1 MGTVLKKITVS
12 DYRCFAGSQTARL
25 APITLLVGENST
37 GKTSMMAMVRA
48 MWDITFGDRAPDF
61 KEDPY
66 DLGSFD
72 EIAHDQGA
80 GATPIET
87 FGASL
92 EFESTDRPHEI
103 SGICIG
109 EATFESR
116 WGAASLVRRRVSH
129 NAYWMEQYIDD
140 TGHQTALINTPDRKS
155 PYRMSYP
162 NRMSYPIRPSSN
174 REMEQLPPLEFI
186 LRTIDHEFNESQSGK
201 DEHGSSVRVSG
212 VGPLNL
218 ERIYEQLYPFFQ
230 HGHTHTRRPFAS
242 APVRSQPKRTYDPV
256 RTIQD
261 TEGNYIPSHLAQL
274 SLRRSEAWSGLKK
287 RLEEFGREAGL
298 FDVIDILRH
307 GDTDSAPFQIQV
319 SRSDGRRG
327 HSRRNLIDVGY
338 GVSQV
343 LSIITEL
350 LREDGPSLMLLQQP
364 EVHLHPSAQASL
376 GNLLCQLVADKA
388 HGRQLVVETHSD
400 FIIDR
405 VRMAARDGIGG
416 LEPDDISIVYFER
429 ADHAVRVHSIGVD
442 SDGNLLGVPSGYRS
456 FFMDES
462 RWLFGF

>member
-37 GKTSMMAMVRA
+37 GKTSLMAMVRA
-48 MWDITFGDRAPDF
+48 MWDITFGNRAPDF

-80 GATPIET
+80 GAIPIEA

-92 EFESTDRPHEI
+92 EFESTDQPQEAP
-103 SGICIG
+103 GICKG

-116 WGAASLVRRRVSH
+116 WGAASLVRRRLSR
-129 NAYWMEQYIDD
+129 NSYWIEQNIDD
-140 TGHQTALINTPDRKS
+140 NGHQTARISTPDRKP
-155 PYRMSYP
+155 PYRIP
-162 NRMSYPIRPSSN
+162 YPIHTSSN
-174 REMEQLPPLEFI
+174 REMELLPPIEFFFW
-186 LRTIDHEFNESQSGK
+186 TINHEFDESRSDI
-201 DEHGSSVRVSG
+201 DEHEPSESPSEITQSELDRMH
-212 VGPLNL
+212 
-218 ERIYEQLYPFFQ
+218 EQLYPFFQ
-230 HGHTHTRRPFAS
+230 GRYTHTRRPFAS
-242 APVRSQPKRTYDPV
+242 APVRSQPKLTYDPV

-261 TEGNYIPSHLAQL
+261 TEGNYIPSYLAQL
-274 SLRRSEAWSGLKK
+274 SLRRSGAWLSLKK
-287 RLEEFGREAGL
+287 RLEEFGRDAGL
-298 FDVIDILRH
+298 FDVINILRH

-319 SRSDGRRG
+319 SRSGDRRG
-327 HSRRNLIDVGY
+327 RSKRNLVDVGY

-343 LSIITEL
+343 LPIITEL
-350 LREDGPSLMLLQQP
+350 LRDDGPPVMLLQQP

-376 GNLLCQLVADKA
+376 GSLLCELAADKA

-400 FIIDR
+400 YIIDR

-429 ADHAVRVHSIGVD
+429 CDRAVKMHSIGVD
-442 SDGNLLGVPSGYRS
+442 TEGNLLGVPPDYRR